1 MKKFT
6 CVILISL
13 CSVALQSLYMAASAQ
28 VPKHEIVKIWPDGA
42 PNDNFV
48 HVSEAD
54 SLEWNVVDTPV
65 LRLFPATESSG
76 KVILMCPGGGYRHI
90 GIQNEGYSF
99 VPWYNRQGIDVAILQ
114 YRMPYGNPDVPL
126 SDVHQS
132 MRILRNR
139 FPGKLVGI
147 QGFSAGGHLASM
159 AATHY
164 TDSITRPDFQI
175 LYYPVIAVSGPN
187 AHVGSS
193 QRLLGENP
201 KPDQVEL
208 YNNHLQVTPDTP
220 QAFILHSSDDS
231 VVPVANSLEYY
242 SALVRNGV
250 PASMHIYPIGG
261 HGWGFYDGFKYK
273 PVWSAE
279 LEYWLLT
286 LENR

>member
-1 MKKFT
+1 MKKFLRLSLKAL
-6 CVILISL
+6 CVATLMPGFL
-13 CSVALQSLYMAASAQ
+13 SVAAQ
-28 VPKHEIVKIWPDGA
+28 APQNEIIKIWPDGA
-42 PNDNFV
+42 PNNNFAP
-48 HVSEAD
+48 VSEED
-54 SLEWNVVDTPV
+54 SIEWNIVNVPV
-65 LRLFPATESSG
+65 LRVFPAAESSG
-76 KVILMCPGGGYRHI
+76 KVVLMCPGGGYRHI

-114 YRMPYGNPDVPL
+114 YRMPYGHPEVPL

-132 MRILRNR
+132 MRILRDK
-139 FPGKLVGI
+139 FHGKLVGI

-164 TDSITRPDFQI
+164 TDSVTRPDFQI
-175 LYYPVIAVSGPN
+175 LYYPVIAVSGEI
-187 AHVGSS
+187 AHAGSS

-201 KPDQVEL
+201 TPEQVKL

-220 QAFILHSSDDS
+220 QAFILHSSDDT

-250 PASMHIYPIGG
+250 PASLHIYPIGG

-273 PVWSAE
+273 PMWTNE
-279 LEYWLLT
+279 LEYWLST
-286 LENR
+286 LNK